1 MLTDRHTDKLCDDDT
16 GGAFV
21 RILGRMPI
29 SIGGW
34 VVNLGKL
41 PVSTTFSNQLV
52 HHVFKLFLGGF

>member
-1 MLTDRHTDKLCDDDT
+1 MIKVSQ

-29 SIGGW
+29 STGGW

-52 HHVFKLFLGGF
+52 HHIFKLFLGGF